1 MHICCLHRLV
11 QRAVRRGQIRIQST
25 QEYRL
30 IALEYTTIT
39 LEPNMGAVLKFSL
52 PNCDLARELAGTMD
66 NDAPDGRP
74 FRPNS
79 KSRLGPS

>member
-1 MHICCLHRLV
+1 
-11 QRAVRRGQIRIQST
+11 
-25 QEYRL
+25 
-30 IALEYTTIT
+30 
-39 LEPNMGAVLKFSL
+39 MGAVLKFSL